1 MFFARLINST
11 VLKALGDLPGR
22 ARYPCRIHL
31 SEGIYNENE
40 KFIKLHGRIYNR
52 CTEYRGS
59 GILLIDE
66 RTGRREERERE
77 KERRYFDVEI
87 TIAYPSSIPIVT
99 YYYSETTTRK
109 SFLAAVSNF

>member
-52 CTEYRGS
+52 CTEYRES

-66 RTGRREERERE
+66 RTGRGKRERER
-77 KERRYFDVEI
+77 KRGG
-87 TIAYPSSIPIVT
+87 
-99 YYYSETTTRK
+99 
-109 SFLAAVSNF
+109 VSTLK